1 MLFSTSTSGGVK
13 ELLAEEARECETMLP
28 SGAFRRKHLSMKI
41 AHCTAVRGL
50 FLDTRV
56 FKDET
61 HSR

>member
-1 MLFSTSTSGGVK
+1 LE
-13 ELLAEEARECETMLP
+13 ELLAEEVRKGETMLP

-41 AHCTAVRGL
+41 APCTAVRGL